1 MAKQADK
8 YFQTH
13 PWLVTETGYDANY
26 AKVSESVFALS
37 NETLGIRG
45 SFDEGGTVDSL
56 RGAYINGVYEV
67 DELPRSY
74 KGIVDKTHFMIPAA
88 DWLYTVIDIDGEV
101 LDLGKVKF
109 SAFERVLDLQ
119 KGILTRKFVW
129 HTASGKDVQCEFTR
143 FVDMNHGERAYQAI
157 TLCALNGDATAKVTS
172 GISFESKHAGRD
184 KCFWEV
190 QHKGCDP
197 AGSCEIIAT
206 TLQSKQSVYA
216 GAMVQFQDG
225 GDAQCALNSN
235 DRIVARTATMQLIKN
250 KPASII
256 KRAVIL
262 YDFTDGEQL
271 KANGVAKLQASAAVS
286 YEQALSAQAAYWA
299 RHWEL
304 NDVQITPS
312 SADADAVAEEQQGI
326 RFCSFQM
333 AQTYKGGN
341 VRHNIGAKGLTG
353 EAYNG
358 HAFWDTEACCFPFYL
373 FTNPEAAK
381 SLLVF
386 RYNTL
391 PQALERAKMLDC
403 EGACYPIAT
412 LNGEEAC
419 NLWQHASLQFQPSSA
434 VSYGIWH
441 YVTVTRDDAFLW
453 QYGAEMLLQIAR
465 FMASRVGQN
474 PHNGAYGYYG
484 VMGPDEFH
492 MMVNNN
498 AYTNYMGKR
507 ALEYA
512 IEVLARMEKT
522 DAPAYRAL
530 AEKTALS
537 PAEIARWQDIAQ
549 HMAIPATPDGL
560 IEQHDGYFDLP
571 YIDVNAIPIEEFP
584 LYTHWSY
591 DRIYRTSMIKQPDV
605 LMFLYLYNSSFT
617 PEEKRINYEYYE
629 PRTIHESSLSPSVH
643 SILAAELGR
652 MDEATRFFG
661 YATRLDLDNYN
672 RNTCE
677 GLHTTSIA
685 MAWINIVYGFAGLR
699 SDDAVLHF
707 APRMPGRWQALRFR
721 ISWQGRVFSVE
732 MKKDTT
738 AFTLESGEAMP
749 LIVYEKNETLT
760 PDAPLVIATTS
771 TPVQG

>member
-8 YFQTH
+8 YFETQ
-13 PWLVTETGYDANY
+13 PWQVIERGYDTNY

-45 SFDEGGTVDSL
+45 SFDEGGNVESL
-56 RGAYINGVYEV
+56 RGAYINGVYEI

-74 KGIVDKTHFMIPAA
+74 KGIVDKTHFMVPAA
-88 DWLYTVIDIDGEV
+88 DWLYTQINIDGEI
-101 LDLGKVKF
+101 LDLSKIKF
-109 SAFERVLDLQ
+109 SAFERVLDMQ
-119 KGILTRKFVW
+119 KGTLTRRFVW
-129 HTASGKDVQCEFTR
+129 HTASGKDVQCNFTR
-143 FVDMNHGERAYQAI
+143 FVDMNHGERAYQEI
-157 TLCALNGDATAKVTS
+157 VLCAINGGAAANVTS
-172 GISFESKHAGRD
+172 GISFDTKHVGRD

-190 QHKGCDP
+190 QQKDCAP
-197 AGSCEIIAT
+197 NGSCEIIAVT
-206 TLQSKQSVYA
+206 QRSKQSVYA
-216 GAMVQFQDG
+216 GALVQFNDG
-225 GDAQCALNSN
+225 EKDCIDELCVLDSN
-235 DRIVARTATMQLIKN
+235 DRIVARRVTMQLTKG

-262 YDFTDGEQL
+262 YDHTEGGQL
-271 KANGVAKLQASAAVS
+271 RANGAAKLQESANMP
-286 YEQALSAQAAYWA
+286 YEQALKAQENYWA
-299 RHWEL
+299 RHWQL
-304 NDVQITPS
+304 NDVQITP
-312 SADADAVAEEQQGI
+312 APAEADAVAEEQQGI

-386 RYNTL
+386 RFNTL

-441 YVTVTRDDAFLW
+441 YVTVTRDEEFLW

-512 IEVLARMEKT
+512 TDVLTRMESEHPT
-522 DAPAYRAL
+522 AYRGM
-530 AEKTALS
+530 AEKTALN
-537 PAEIARWQDIAQ
+537 PAELVRWRDIAE
-549 HMAIPATPDGL
+549 HMAIPATPEGL

-707 APRMPGRWQALRFR
+707 APRMPDRWQELRFR
-721 ISWQGRVFSVE
+721 LSWQGRVFSVE

-738 AFTLESGEAMP
+738 AFTLESGDAMP
-749 LIVYEKNETLT
+749 LIVYEKEEMLS
-760 PDAPLVIATTS
+760 PVAVLVIA
-771 TPVQG
+771 QG